1 VRVNN
6 QYEGT
11 IERWASYWRIK
22 WSAFD
27 YNYGWSDYVYL
38 FDGWVAKCAMAVPII
53 GYLILFNDTISQH
66 LSFNKLASENVL
78 GFGLSS
84 VARLKLIYFG
94 LIFLGSANIL
104 YRIRRPFVFK
114 IGTNQFEYVGNALK
128 HFTVSAYIDIHGL
141 IRHEGHHTLHGKYYD
156 AEYDAFLNLA
166 LGEKG
171 DRSQRDESTA
181 DWTQAKSRYEGLL
194 RSMLIENFYR
204 NNVKRRLSLTGCI
217 FLSLLG
223 YALLFIPS
231 LDLFIKVLNVAL
243 LRGQ

>member
-1 VRVNN
+1 MKIDRPYNETV
-6 QYEGT
+6 
-11 IERWASYWRIK
+11 ERWTSYWRSR
-22 WSAFD
+22 WSSFD
-27 YNYGWSDYVYL
+27 YNFGWSDYVFL

-66 LSFNKLASENVL
+66 LSFNKLASEDVL

-84 VARLKLIYFG
+84 AARLKFIYFG

-114 IGTNQFEYVGNALK
+114 IGTNQFEYVENALK

-156 AEYDAFLNLA
+156 SEYDAFLTLA
-166 LGEKG
+166 LGKRVE
-171 DRSQRDESTA
+171 RSREESTA
-181 DWTQAKSRYEGLL
+181 DWTQAKRRYEGLL

-204 NNVKRRLSLTGCI
+204 NNVTRRVSLSCCI
-217 FLSLLG
+217 FRSLI
-223 YALLFIPS
+223 YTE
-231 LDLFIKVLNVAL
+231 
-243 LRGQ
+243 LRFVCESFKSQLT